1 MATERDADERG
12 QLLIWGLHEVVE
24 ALETGHPVARIYFAL
39 EAGGALVERIKELA
53 RRHRVRFD
61 FVDVGKLG
69 HLAGT
74 REHQDVV
81 ARISPVQYRDL
92 DELLQRATL
101 EQRLTVVALDQVQN
115 SRNVGL
121 IVRTAAGAG
130 AAAILLPTRGGK
142 LVDEEVARASAGAV
156 FRVWIVPSPNVAKDL
171 ARLKGHGFWIY
182 GLEAGAEQEVFAVEW
197 PARRVLVVGNETKG
211 LRPLVRKT
219 ADAVVSIPL
228 AGGMDSL
235 NVAVALGVALFDIVR
250 QERQTGRREGDVQE
264 QQTVRG
270 EGDAEDR

>member
-1 MATERDADERG
+1 M
-12 QLLIWGLHEVVE
+12 
-24 ALETGHPVARIYFAL
+24 
-39 EAGGALVERIKELA
+39 
-53 RRHRVRFD
+53 RFD

-81 ARISPVQYRDL
+81 ARISPVRYRTL
-92 DELLQRATL
+92 EELLERAAL
-101 EQRLTVVALDQVQN
+101 ERRLTVVALDQVQN

-130 AAAILLPTRGGK
+130 AAAVLLPTRGAK

-156 FRVWIVPSPNVAKDL
+156 FRVWIVPSPNVGKDL
-171 ARLKGHGFWIY
+171 ARLKEHGFWIY
-182 GLEAGAEQEVFAVEW
+182 GLEAEGDQEVFAVDW
-197 PARRVLVVGNETKG
+197 PEQRVLVVGNETRG

-219 ADAVVSIPL
+219 ADALVRIPL

-250 QERQTGRREGDVQE
+250 QERQAG
-264 QQTVRG
+264 
-270 EGDAEDR
+270 